1 MINVASTD
9 QLMTNLYCRA
19 TVNLVIESAEENP
32 LSGPNKSLKNSLRE
46 SFNKIRSDPSDLIFS
61 QLWVFPRRSHTA
73 RVHQK
78 KRLHYCDTQPLI
90 IPEHDVPDSCLPE
103 RRVIAEDGSL
113 VRSLHFSCTF
123 IENTTSTSPTLWVGT
138 NSGLILVLSLAI
150 PELFEDRQS
159 DGILAVLAKEIQL
172 QHKAPVVGIEVLDAK
187 GSNLTSNS
195 EVSCQSL
202 LAYNVL
208 YDQTMLQQTIGS
220 VPHKVLICSEEQFKL
235 FSLPGLA
242 ACGKYKVTA
251 NEGVVVR
258 RTKTTAF
265 SSLAVRRFLSNED
278 NRRVQRK
285 LQTIISRILI
295 CLKTVFFLFPTWE
308 KSLPF
313 RCPN

>member
-1 MINVASTD
+1 
-9 QLMTNLYCRA
+9 MTNLYCRA

-46 SFNKIRSDPSDLIFS
+46 SFNKIRSDPSDLIFC

-187 GSNLTSNS
+187 GSNLTANS

-202 LAYNVL
+202 LAYMYCMTRPCYSRPSEVSPTKCWSAQRNSSSCSPCL
-208 YDQTMLQQTIGS
+208 AWQPAGSIKLQQM
-220 VPHKVLICSEEQFKL
+220 K
-235 FSLPGLA
+235 A
-242 ACGKYKVTA
+242 W
-251 NEGVVVR
+251 
-258 RTKTTAF
+258 
-265 SSLAVRRFLSNED
+265 SSAELK
-278 NRRVQRK
+278 QR
-285 LQTIISRILI
+285 
-295 CLKTVFFLFPTWE
+295 LFPAW
-308 KSLPF
+308 
-313 RCPN
+313 R

>member
-1 MINVASTD
+1 MFA
-9 QLMTNLYCRA
+9 
-19 TVNLVIESAEENP
+19 
-32 LSGPNKSLKNSLRE
+32 
-46 SFNKIRSDPSDLIFS
+46 
-61 QLWVFPRRSHTA
+61 RRSHTA

-90 IPEHDVPDSCLPE
+90 IPEHDIPDSCLPE

-138 NSGLILVLSLAI
+138 NSGLVLVLSLAI

-172 QHKAPVVGIEVLDAK
+172 QHKAPVIGIEVLDAK
-187 GSNLTSNS
+187 GSHLTSNS
-195 EVSCQSL
+195 EVSFLSVGPWYYNVTAGHWISPSQSL
-202 LAYNVL
+202 DLL
-208 YDQTMLQQTIGS
+208 RGTGESSPLSSHLSPLTS
-220 VPHKVLICSEEQFKL
+220 PLFQFKL

-258 RTKTTAF
+258 RTRATAF

-278 NRRVQRK
+278 NAQVQRK
-285 LQTIISRILI
+285 HQTIISRILI
-295 CLKTVFFLFPTWE
+295 CRKTVFFLFPIWV
-308 KSLPF
+308 KFLPF
-313 RCPN
+313 LSQN